1 MVDGGVGY
9 ASSIGSCLTVIIFSI
24 KDKSSL
30 FEKITQTFKIT
41 RQGLIHF
48 PNCFLQLFLPSYNFK
63 YLSHSSTE
71 IQNAKALCTYNV
83 ALSSTNGKGS
93 GSCDKS
99 ITMKP
104 SVVEGHLNIIIGFS

>member
-30 FEKITQTFKIT
+30 FEKLTQKFKIT

-48 PNCFLQLFLPSYNFK
+48 LKHFLQLFL
-63 YLSHSSTE
+63 
-71 IQNAKALCTYNV
+71 A
-83 ALSSTNGKGS
+83 
-93 GSCDKS
+93 SCNLKIIPILKS
-99 ITMKP
+99 QQY
-104 SVVEGHLNIIIGFS
+104 